1 MWVIFVDAKC
11 TVSDD
16 EHLAS
21 DGDSEGGEMEAEPN
35 TSEPSKPRGIIR
47 CVYTDY
53 YVLCYLYS
61 THRCR

>member
-1 MWVIFVDAKC
+1 MCVWVISVDAKC
-11 TVSDD
+11 TVSEH

-35 TSEPSKPRGIIR
+35 TSGPCGIIR

-53 YVLCYLYS
+53 YVLYS